1 MFSSLS
7 QSRGCAQ
14 REAGSSRLRVGRHG
28 QTTGGGAAGECGR
41 GGVVVVCVCGGGGC
55 PASWL
60 LLEADWL

>member
-41 GGVVVVCVCGGGGC
+41 GGVVCVCVCGGGGVSC
-55 PASWL
+55 KLAASGS
-60 LLEADWL
+60 